1 MSIFKTKNMENK
13 ILEKLCRFYEMPKE
27 VYNKKRESQPK
38 RMFFYILQNKL
49 GYAINDIVKLTKEQ
63 YNFVHTQLSFVN
75 NDLTDMQEKAVEYA
89 LADESFEEA
98 LYKAKVYLASINR
111 ISKSE
116 IDGYAE
122 FIAECMIWPE
132 KRKCNLQE
140 NGNKTNI

>member
-13 ILEKLCRFYEMPKE
+13 ILERLCRFYEMPKE

-63 YNFVHTQLSFVN
+63 YNFVHTQLAFVN
-75 NDLTDMQEKAVEYA
+75 NELTDMQEKAIEYA
-89 LADESFEEA
+89 LAYEPFEET
-98 LYKAKVYLASINR
+98 LHNAKVYLASIDR
-111 ISKSE
+111 IS
-116 IDGYAE
+116 
-122 FIAECMIWPE
+122 IAECMIWPE